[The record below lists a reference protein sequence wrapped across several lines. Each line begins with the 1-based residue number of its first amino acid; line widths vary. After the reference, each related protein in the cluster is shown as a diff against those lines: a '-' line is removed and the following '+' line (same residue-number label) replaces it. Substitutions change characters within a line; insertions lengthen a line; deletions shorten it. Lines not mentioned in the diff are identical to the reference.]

1 MDKKIWK
8 SAEMW
13 SYFLGNVLV
22 GVKVIFLPNYPLV
35 LSIFK
40 HRDVGAFLSKKKKWK
55 IQIEEVP

>member
-1 MDKKIWK
+1 
-8 SAEMW
+8 MW

-40 HRDVGAFLSKKKKWK
+40 HRDVRAFLSKKKMKNSNRRSPLNNSVY
-55 IQIEEVP
+55 IYI